1 MRIMFLIY
9 QCSRDGVLFKK
20 ENKVVSKDMNTEKMA
35 EYWYQSVSHTGYNRG
50 KCFSEAPK
58 LIRME
63 SNLSIKL
70 SIQENPVIK
79 KYKSKTPK
87 R

>member
-1 MRIMFLIY
+1 MSVF
-9 QCSRDGVLFKK
+9 FKK
-20 ENKVVSKDMNTEKMA
+20 ENKVVSKNMSTEKMA
-35 EYWYQSVSHTGYNRG
+35 EYWYQSVSHTGYNWG
-50 KCFSEAPK
+50 KCLPEAPK

>member
-1 MRIMFLIY
+1 MSVF
-9 QCSRDGVLFKK
+9 FKK
-20 ENKVVSKDMNTEKMA
+20 ENKVVSKDMSTEKMA
-35 EYWYQSVSHTGYNRG
+35 EYQSVSHTGYNWG
-50 KCFSEAPK
+50 KCFPEAPK
-58 LIRME
+58 LIRMD

-79 KYKSKTPK
+79 KCKSKTPK